1 MSHADGKSG
10 RDPAKT
16 KVARIKHMQN
26 KNVDLSKLTNG
37 RSYKEVLMDKL
48 TPGLGR
54 FHHPKSV
61 GGSNKPA
68 NATDRAF
75 EDESC
80 WIDACSPNGQI
91 DAVPSVSIDEGDSCR
106 LEDYAPNNHYPAA
119 EALPKSVEND
129 NVSSFNDAAQTRVSM
144 EANYK
149 EPSFHGQQ
157 RNSVDNINNLIE
169 IPVRSVSET
178 SKNSMGSSAATA
190 PVLDSKTGLFTIK
203 PKCIKNPRAW
213 NDYLLRS
220 KLERMQSS
228 ASNRQTP
235 KKQNLGKKKVLEH
248 GSSPINVFTIGKAS
262 PKFPPSKHSN
272 RSSEARMTLEESKL
286 QVVDER
292 SRKSL
297 CGRNSIL
304 NILYSPSAGAAGG
317 LITIWDPNFFHVE
330 ASTIEP
336 GYISILGTISLFNL
350 KCLLINI
357 YAPNDNGRR
366 QEYFSSISSL
376 IMQAKVPVLL
386 GGDFNTVRGLEEKKG
401 VSVQRGA
408 MAAFSSDQESGGG
421 PLQEYLQLQ
430 SDYPHR

>member
-1 MSHADGKSG
+1 MEAGSFSFRRYPPSQQGRLSSRRSLVKARHHRAGVAIFVDFVSKRIHPTALEEAFEEYGRVLDVYVAYNNLRRLKKNYTFAFVRFCSLEEALKAVELANNRRMDGFFIKVFMSHADGKSG

-272 RSSEARMTLEESKL
+272 RSSEARMTLEVCNMVGIQFDAKDE
-286 QVVDER
+286 VVCDR
-292 SRKSL
+292 L
-297 CGRNSIL
+297 
-304 NILYSPSAGAAGG
+304 A
-317 LITIWDPNFFHVE
+317 
-330 ASTIEP
+330 
-336 GYISILGTISLFNL
+336 
-350 KCLLINI
+350 
-357 YAPNDNGRR
+357 
-366 QEYFSSISSL
+366 
-376 IMQAKVPVLL
+376 
-386 GGDFNTVRGLEEKKG
+386 
-401 VSVQRGA
+401 
-408 MAAFSSDQESGGG
+408 
-421 PLQEYLQLQ
+421 QL
-430 SDYPHR
+430 DAELPIID